1 MDSCVGTL
9 VQARNSNYQA
19 VFPLRGKVLN
29 TEKATDAQMLANK
42 ELTAIIQAL
51 GCGIKD
57 DYDEKKLKFDKII
70 IETDPDQDGMH
81 IRVLL
86 LTFFFRYMPDLIR
99 NGHVYITLTPLYK
112 VRYGSKFKYLLND
125 KELDK
130 FIPTIQGKF
139 NYQISRFKGL
149 TN

>member
-1 MDSCVGTL
+1 
-9 VQARNSNYQA
+9 
-19 VFPLRGKVLN
+19 
-29 TEKATDAQMLANK
+29 
-42 ELTAIIQAL
+42 
-51 GCGIKD
+51 
-57 DYDEKKLKFDKII
+57 
-70 IETDPDQDGMH
+70 MH

-86 LTFFFRYMPDLIR
+86 LTFFFRYMPDLIK
-99 NGHVYITLTPLYK
+99 NGHVYTTLTPLYK
-112 VRYGSKFKYLLND
+112 IKYGSKFKYLLND

>member
-9 VQARNSNYQA
+9 VQARDSTYQA

-29 TEKATDAQMLANK
+29 TEKANDAQMLANK

-70 IETDPDQDGMH
+70 IETDPDYDEWYYS
-81 IRVLL
+81 V
-86 LTFFFRYMPDLIR
+86 
-99 NGHVYITLTPLYK
+99 
-112 VRYGSKFKYLLND
+112 
-125 KELDK
+125 
-130 FIPTIQGKF
+130 
-139 NYQISRFKGL
+139 
-149 TN
+149 